1 MINGINI
8 YSIVMSILVIIFGF
22 FASYVRTKVELI
34 NQAGIFINKAE
45 EEYINVTKAGNLKFE
60 YVLNALYDNV
70 IPGPL
75 KMFISKQMVSDII
88 QKVFDQ
94 AESYATK
101 QLDKVV
107 NKIID

>member
-1 MINGINI
+1 MNGINI
-8 YSIVMSILVIIFGF
+8 YSIITTILVIVFGYLV
-22 FASYVRTKVELI
+22 SYAKTKTALI
-34 NQAGIFINKAE
+34 SKAGEFINKAE
-45 EEYINVTKAGNLKFE
+45 DEYKSVSKAGAQKFE

-70 IPGPL
+70 VPAPL
-75 KMFISKQMVSDII
+75 KMFISRQMMSEII

-107 NKIID
+107 DKI

>member
-1 MINGINI
+1 MSGINI

-75 KMFISKQMVSDII
+75 KMFISRQMVSEII
-88 QKVFDQ
+88 QKVFD
-94 AESYATK
+94 
-101 QLDKVV
+101 
-107 NKIID
+107 

>member
-1 MINGINI
+1 MNGINI
-8 YSIVMSILVIIFGF
+8 YSILITVFMVVFGF
-22 FASYVRTKVELI
+22 LCSYIKTKTNLI
-34 NQAGIFINKAE
+34 SKAGDFINKAE
-45 EEYINVTKAGNLKFE
+45 EDYKDVSKAGAQKFE

-70 IPGPL
+70 VPAPL
-75 KMFISKQMVSDII
+75 KMFISRQMVSEII

-107 NKIID
+107 DKI